1 MPFVMDC
8 EVLAHQEVAADHF
21 RVTLVA
27 PEIASAARAGMFCM
41 IEVGAGYHP
50 FLRRPFSIERIY
62 PDGVSFLYKVEG
74 EGTRLLS
81 RVRPGDTL
89 NIQGP
94 LGRPFPVPGGVRRYL
109 LVAGGIGVAPFPALA
124 EAIIAEGGTPEVLLA
139 ARTERLLVGARDF
152 TRMGCRVTLATDD
165 GSAGHQGTAA
175 DLLEAALEPRE
186 SVVVYACGPM
196 PMMRAVH
203 EKCQAAG
210 VVCWASLEAHMACG
224 DGVCMGCVVPANRE
238 MEAERMVR
246 VCREGPVFDTRDI
259 NWTAC
264 P

>member
-1 MPFVMDC
+1 MDC

-175 DLLEAALEPRE
+175 DLLEAALDPRE